1 MCPLEREERSKQK
14 DKCRCGKSRKDAPLQ
29 AQRFPEYF
37 SVAERTEPEHIDVIG
52 QRRLSAEENSGE
64 NCENNKEAPSASRRM
79 PRKRR
84 RPVDG
89 FRHYSAPFFMRR
101 DSLK

>member
-1 MCPLEREERSKQK
+1 MRALQREERSKK
-14 DKCRCGKSRKDAPLQ
+14 NDKCDRSKRSKYAPLH
-29 AQRFPEYF
+29 AQCFPEYF
-37 SVAERTEPEHIDVIG
+37 SVAERAEPEHIDVIG
-52 QRRLSAEENSGE
+52 QCGLSAEENHGE
-64 NCENNKEAPSASRRM
+64 NRENNKEAPSAARRM

-101 DSLK
+101 D